1 MTAKSNNGDDDNGKQ
16 VFNVSGGIHANNVI
30 MGNQTNNFQNIVNIQ
45 NQTQFIDAL
54 QKVQTQITEI
64 KQGKLTPTQVRNLEA
79 VEGQIVEA
87 TAEAQKP
94 QPLGE
99 HIKATL
105 TDAKETMVMLAGSLG
120 AAAALG
126 ATIGELIVQAA
137 KLFGG

>member
-16 VFNVSGGIHANNVI
+16 VFNIDKIQAGRD
-30 MGNQTNNFQNIVNIQ
+30 IVMRDQHNTITITNIQ

-54 QKVQTQITEI
+54 QKVQAQITEI